1 MDGVAGPVDM
11 PKLEEAERTA
21 KAAFDTTSPDLAAKE
36 EVGVGVGGVDAAN
49 LDDNYFAPTPDTEA
63 EAAAEVTHALKP

>member
-1 MDGVAGPVDM
+1 M
-11 PKLEEAERTA
+11 
-21 KAAFDTTSPDLAAKE
+21 AAKE
-36 EVGVGVGGVDAAN
+36 AVGVGVGGVDAAN